1 MLSLLLSLLQ
11 KTLSPEGRQW
21 NDVRYNDDDS
31 FDIILF
37 LPPGDTFLGN
47 FAAGGVFFF
56 SRSHYKTSN

>member
-1 MLSLLLSLLQ
+1 MLPLLLSLLQ

-37 LPPGDTFLGN
+37 LPTGDTFLGN
-47 FAAGGVFFF
+47 FVFFAAGGVFFF
-56 SRSHYKTSN
+56 KEPL